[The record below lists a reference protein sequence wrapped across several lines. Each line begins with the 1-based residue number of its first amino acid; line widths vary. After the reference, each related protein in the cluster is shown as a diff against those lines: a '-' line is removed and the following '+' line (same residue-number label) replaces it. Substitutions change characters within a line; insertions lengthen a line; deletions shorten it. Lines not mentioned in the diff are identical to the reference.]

1 MLEDII
7 EYKINETKLKLRRR
21 TLQSIKELL
30 AQTENIRPVRD
41 FKSALTAGTISLI
54 PEIKRKSPSKGVLR
68 ENFDPIELAASY
80 QRAGASAISVLG
92 DEHFFAGGA
101 DVVKSVATSER
112 IEIPVMF
119 KDFICSEY
127 QMYEARACSAD
138 AVLLIVRIL
147 DQKVFEDLLL
157 LSKELGMAALVE
169 TFDEE
174 DVDRAIAAGSDIIGI
189 NNRNLDTFK
198 TNFSRTEK
206 LISKIPGHVT
216 TVSESGI
223 NTREDVRAMAAMGF
237 DAMLVGE
244 SIIIQ
249 KDVEQKIAELL
260 ND

>member
-7 EYKINETKLKLRRR
+7 EYKINETKLKQRSR
-21 TLQSIKELL
+21 TLESIIEFLSQNK
-30 AQTENIRPVRD
+30 NIRPARD
-41 FKSALTAGTISLI
+41 FKSALTEGNISLI
-54 PEIKRKSPSKGVLR
+54 SEIKRKSPSKGELR
-68 ENFDPIELAASY
+68 GNFDPLKLAASY

-101 DVVKSVATSER
+101 NVVKLVATSKN

-138 AVLLIVRIL
+138 AVLLIVRVL
-147 DQKVFEDLLL
+147 DQKVLENLLL
-157 LSKELGMAALVE
+157 LSKKLGMGALVE

-174 DVDRAIAAGSDIIGI
+174 DIDRAIAAGADIVGI
-189 NNRNLDTFK
+189 NNRDLDTFK

-206 LISKIPGHVT
+206 LIRRIPDHVT

-223 NTREDVRAMAAMGF
+223 NTREDVHAMDAMGF

-244 SIIIQ
+244 SILIHE
-249 KDVEQKIAELL
+249 DVEKKIIELL
-260 ND
+260 NN